1 MGKYSAEELSL
12 AGDQFLGQKYSDMD
26 CQTFVENA
34 MRQVG
39 LNMDLKGSNAWFR
52 EVEKNGWVGSPEE
65 CRKVFGIVPKGALLF
80 IHAFDG
86 GEEKRGYH
94 DGKGNASH
102 IGLKTGRSGADMVR
116 RATEAGAVNAKDF
129 NFGDGAIH
137 SSSTRQ
143 HVATSKFA
151 DKTISGGGWNKVGLY
166 NKFTYGETIDR
177 ILAGLSGGGSADDSQ
192 GTEEKTRED
201 DQMYKAI
208 LQGGNIEEP
217 INIRVKPDGALKD
230 RLPQGTEVTVT
241 AEKGDW
247 CKIQYAN
254 GKKTGYVK
262 GSFVNVADDDE
273 PETGDGDEPI
283 ADDSGLPPEEW
294 DEWDDSGSEKVSL
307 TISLTTAQAA
317 YALPVLEKLVKV
329 IIDKVGRG

>member
-1 MGKYSAEELSL
+1 MSKYSAEELSL

-39 LNMDLKGSNAWFR
+39 LNMDLKGSNAWLR
-52 EVEKNGWVGSPEE
+52 EVEQNGWVGSPEE
-65 CRKVFGIVPKGALLF
+65 CKKVFGSVPKGALLF

-116 RATEAGAVNAKDF
+116 RATEAGAANAKDY

-151 DKTISGGGWNKVGLY
+151 DKTISGGWNKVGLY
-166 NKFTYGETIDR
+166 NKFTYGEKIDR
-177 ILAGLSGGGSADDSQ
+177 ILSKFSGGGTAEDDQ
-192 GTEEKTRED
+192 GTEEKTKED
-201 DQMYKAI
+201 DQMYTAI
-208 LQGGNIEEP
+208 LQGGNLDKP
-217 INIRVKPDGALKD
+217 INIREKPDGALKD
-230 RLPQGTEVTVT
+230 TLPQGSEVTVT

-254 GKKTGYVK
+254 GKRSGYVK
-262 GSFVNVADDDE
+262 GSFVNVADDS
-273 PETGDGDEPI
+273 DEPI
-283 ADDSGLPPEEW
+283 ADDSDLSPE
-294 DEWDDSGSEKVSL
+294 EWDDSGSEKVSI
-307 TISLTTAQAA
+307 TITLTTAQAT
-317 YALPVLEKLVKV
+317 YALPVLEKLVKAIV
-329 IIDKVGRG
+329 DKVGRG